1 MAESESPSGSEQEN
15 AAHSI
20 PSPSTPEPARSNSD
34 HASNAPTA
42 STAAPDASA
51 VAPSSPSDP
60 TPTWRG
66 VAVATLATT
75 ALVTIASYIAPKDY
89 SATAVGMLFL
99 AATYFLVL
107 RHSAAFIRAHGLGLG
122 GLFEPRQLD
131 PKAVA
136 IDALRAVGLA
146 LVLFAI
152 IAAPFAIGF
161 KLYFHAKGA
170 FDFATLKSLPKDML
184 GQLLVIA
191 LPEEAFFRGYLQ
203 TSLDALLPRKWRF
216 LGADLSLALPIASL
230 VFAVG
235 HVLTRPDPSRLAVF
249 FPALVFGYLRIRTK
263 GIGTSLVFHAM
274 CNLLSGALAEGWHLR

>member
-1 MAESESPSGSEQEN
+1 MAESDSPSGSEQEK

-20 PSPSTPEPARSNSD
+20 PSSRV
-34 HASNAPTA
+34 HAPG
-42 STAAPDASA
+42 DDVV
-51 VAPSSPSDP
+51 VAPPHPKDP
-60 TPTWRG
+60 VPTWRS
-66 VAVATLATT
+66 VALATLGTT
-75 ALVTIASYIAPKDY
+75 ALVTGASYVAPKDY

-99 AATYFLVL
+99 AATYYLVL

-122 GLFEPRQLD
+122 GLFEPRQLE

-136 IDALRAVGLA
+136 IDALKAIGLA
-146 LVLFAI
+146 LLLFAI
-152 IAAPFAIGF
+152 VAAPFAIGF
-161 KLYFHAKGA
+161 KIYFHAKGS
-170 FDFATLKSLPKDML
+170 FDFATLKSLPKDAL

-203 TSLDALLPRKWRF
+203 TSLDALFPKKRRF

-235 HVLTRPDPSRLAVF
+235 HVLTRPDVSRLAVF
-249 FPALVFGYLRIRTK
+249 FPAIVFGYLRIRTK